1 MAATSTVAT
10 IRNWVRAQRQVTI
23 LTAILVAVPTTYAF
37 QSAVDGDAFAGSFF
51 LLMTLAVGVPSA
63 YDDYWPHYDQ
73 TSKAVVWVL
82 AACAV
87 AAVEFTAL
95 YLAGTALIDISWVAP
110 VGAFLVTH
118 LGNLAVLAAWQ
129 RRR

>member
-1 MAATSTVAT
+1 MSETSTVVT
-10 IRNWVRAQRQVTI
+10 IRSWATAQRQV
-23 LTAILVAVPTTYAF
+23 AILAAIIVAIPTTYGF

-73 TSKAVVWVL
+73 TSKAVAWVL

-110 VGAFLVTH
+110 VGAFSVTY

-129 RRR
+129 RCR